1 MRTLIEWLYKRF
13 PPRLVVTVQDYT
25 ELREEV
31 AKYNLIVQGIGQ
43 LNERVVALEAQ
54 IKRLNDANGFVN
66 TSKGSLRLER

>member
-31 AKYNLIVQGIGQ
+31 AKYNLIIQGIGQ
-43 LNERVVALEAQ
+43 LNERVVSLEAQ